1 MAALLPLKNRPLR
14 RAPQSVERIG
24 TAHAL
29 VFLRRG
35 GPRGVKTVAVDASR
49 SVVEVVAR
57 VVATGDIYRGG
68 TAAQKE
74 VRDDGRGIRHY
85 V

>member
-1 MAALLPLKNRPLR
+1 
-14 RAPQSVERIG
+14 
-24 TAHAL
+24 
-29 VFLRRG
+29 
-35 GPRGVKTVAVDASR
+35 VKTVAVDASR